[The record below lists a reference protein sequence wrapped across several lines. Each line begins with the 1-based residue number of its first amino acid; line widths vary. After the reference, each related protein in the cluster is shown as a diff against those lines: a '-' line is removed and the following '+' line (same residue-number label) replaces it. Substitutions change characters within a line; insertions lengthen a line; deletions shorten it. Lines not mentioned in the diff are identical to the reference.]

1 MSINKCFYKD
11 RIALNVLANSVEN
24 AKNVYNAAEGR
35 VLVGILTK
43 DYFTVKETVNA
54 IQTYSSGLN
63 GRVSIGLGDGDNRQA
78 SVVANVAKHYSGIH
92 FNQVFPYVGITR
104 AYLTKKDSWI
114 NSLVSP
120 SGKVGYVNIST
131 GPISAEQTVKAI
143 VPIKSAI
150 ALIRDMG
157 GNSLKYFPMDGLTYE
172 DEFRE
177 VARVCG
183 EENFGLEPTGGINK
197 SNIKRILQIVL
208 EQNVPKVILHVYS
221 SIINKE
227 TGETNIDDVRDIYIM
242 IKDMVDKY
250 E

>member
-54 IQTYSSGLN
+54 IKTYDSELN

-92 FNQVFPYVGITR
+92 FNQVFPYVGTTR

-143 VPIKSAI
+143 VPITSAI

-197 SNIKRILQIVL
+197 SNINRILQIVL

-227 TGETNIDDVRDIYIM
+227 TGETNIDDVRDIYKM